1 MRCLLLTCAAAA
13 LSGCKDRPAPAA
25 PPPVV
30 DAAPAAPRDAA
41 APPPD
46 QGPPALKPDTAAQL
60 EALERGNAA
69 LAARDFA
76 GALPHF
82 LSASQGPPSGAAV
95 SALLAAVEA
104 LEALDRA
111 PEATEL
117 VEKALRLAPAV
128 PEVHLAAGRFFA
140 GQVDHV
146 RAVRHFE
153 RALALEPDLLPVY
166 PLLGAVLVKAD
177 RPQDAANTM
186 ARYEARLNRLLQGL
200 RAPTET
206 PDARRHAIVDLL
218 ALLDDERATEG
229 LIAALRDPHPQVRMA
244 AGGAL
249 ADAPTAEAVVALS
262 EAAVAEQDGVA
273 RRVLAAN
280 LARARD
286 ALAATLGAPPPPT
299 LPPPRPPAPSE
310 KGR

>member
-1 MRCLLLTCAAAA
+1 VRRLSLALLLLAAA
-13 LSGCKDRPAPAA
+13 GCKERPAPAA
-25 PPPVV
+25 PPPV
-30 DAAPAAPRDAA
+30 DAAPPPPVDAA
-41 APPPD
+41 APRPD
-46 QGPPALKPDTAAQL
+46 LGPPALAPDTAAQL

-69 LAARDFA
+69 LAERDFA

-82 LSASQGPPSGAAV
+82 LRAVQGPPSGAAV

-111 PEATEL
+111 PEAAEL
-117 VEKALRLAPAV
+117 VERALRLAPAV
-128 PEVHLAAGRFFA
+128 PEVHFAAGRFFA

-166 PLLGAVLVKAD
+166 PLLGAVLVKAE
-177 RPQDAANTM
+177 RPQDAAGTM
-186 ARYEARLNRLLQGL
+186 TRYETRLSRLLKAL
-200 RAPTET
+200 RSPAET

-262 EAAVAEQDGVA
+262 EAVVAETDGVA
-273 RRVLAAN
+273 RRVLTAN

-299 LPPPRPPAPSE
+299 LPPPRAPDPTE